1 MDAIYRDAYPDI
13 FATFDD
19 DFDTEGFD
27 LLKAVTEGN
36 VDKD

>member
-19 DFDTEGFD
+19 DFDAEDFD
-27 LLKAVTEGN
+27 LLKVATEEN